1 MKMKDTYP
9 EDKLKINERCGRVE
23 PAVKTNKPIPVP
35 IKEKSIKIAGIKAIM
50 DRCVDKVI
58 ELEKDR
64 IHPKVLLL
72 PDDGYW
78 YIQAYLSV
86 SQGNYSSVED
96 WAYQRFGIGTVV
108 HGKHIHQMEVY

>member
-35 IKEKSIKIAGIKAIM
+35 IKEGSMKIARIKAMM
-50 DRCVDKVI
+50 DDCVDKVI
-58 ELEKDR
+58 ELEKDK

-72 PDDGYW
+72 PDETYC
-78 YIQAYLSV
+78 YIQAYFSV
-86 SQGNYSSVED
+86 SPVSMSVED

-108 HGKHIHQMEVY
+108 HGKHIEKMEVY